1 MELLST
7 TAEWIIVEK
16 IYVWPEMFP
25 KNYPTDLPKS
35 HINLW
40 QCKFLTWL
48 KLLAAAEHSQVP
60 VVAHSN
66 VPIWTDAGAIV

>member
-1 MELLST
+1 
-7 TAEWIIVEK
+7 
-16 IYVWPEMFP
+16 MFS
-25 KNYPTDLPKS
+25 KNYPTDLPKHPNTQTS
-35 HINLW
+35 LS

-66 VPIWTDAGAIV
+66 VPI

>member
-1 MELLST
+1 MYDL
-7 TAEWIIVEK
+7 K
-16 IYVWPEMFP
+16 CFP
-25 KNYPTDLPKS
+25 KTIQQIYPNS

-40 QCKFLTWL
+40 RYKFLTWL